1 MNNEINVFEIA
12 TINKYRFPYRG
23 QISVEDMWDL
33 SVTELDKIFKTL
45 NKQAKTAQEESL
57 LETKTKEDETIEN
70 QIAIVRHIVSV
81 KQKEANDRLKEKERK
96 AQKQRIM
103 EIMADKEDE
112 DLKSKSTEEL
122 RKMLEELD

>member
-1 MNNEINVFEIA
+1 MNTEINVFEIA
-12 TINKYRFPYRG
+12 TRNKYRFPYRG

-33 SVTELDKIFKTL
+33 SVSELDKIFKTL
-45 NKQAKTAQEESL
+45 NKQIKTAQEESL

-81 KQKEANDRLKEKERK
+81 KQKEANDRLREKERK

>member
-12 TINKYRFPYRG
+12 TRNKYRFPYRG

-45 NKQAKTAQEESL
+45 NKQVKTAHEESL

-81 KQKEANDRLKEKERK
+81 KQKEANDRLREKERK

>member
-12 TINKYRFPYRG
+12 TRNKYRFPYKG

-33 SVTELDKIFKTL
+33 SVTELDKIFKML
-45 NKQAKTAQEESL
+45 NKQIKTAQEESL
-57 LETKTKEDETIEN
+57 LETKTKEDEAIEN
-70 QIAIVRHIVSV
+70 QIAIVRHIVSI
-81 KQKEANDRLKEKERK
+81 KQKEANDRLREKERK

-112 DLKSKSTEEL
+112 ALKSKSPEEL
-122 RKMLEELD
+122 RKMLEELE

>member
-1 MNNEINVFEIA
+1 MNNEINVFEVA
-12 TINKYRFPYRG
+12 TKNKYRFPYRG

-45 NKQAKTAQEESL
+45 NKQVKTAQEESL

-81 KQKEANDRLKEKERK
+81 KQKEANDRLREKERK

>member
-12 TINKYRFPYRG
+12 TRNKYRFPYRG
-23 QISVEDMWDL
+23 QISVEDMWNL

-45 NKQAKTAQEESL
+45 NKQIKTAQEESI
-57 LETKTKEDETIEN
+57 LETKTKEDEAIEN
-70 QIAIVRHIVSV
+70 QIAIVRYIVSV

-112 DLKSKSTEEL
+112 ALKSKSPEEL
-122 RKMLEELD
+122 RKMLGELD

>member
-12 TINKYRFPYRG
+12 TRNKYRFPYRG

-45 NKQAKTAQEESL
+45 NKQVKAAQEESL

-81 KQKEANDRLKEKERK
+81 KQKEANDRLREKDRK

>member
-1 MNNEINVFEIA
+1 MNNEINIFETA
-12 TINKYRFPYRG
+12 TRNKYRFPYRG

-70 QIAIVRHIVSV
+70 QIAIVRHIVFV
-81 KQKEANDRLKEKERK
+81 KQKEANDRLREKERK

>member
-1 MNNEINVFEIA
+1 MNNEINVFEVA
-12 TINKYRFPYRG
+12 TKNKYRFPYRG

-45 NKQAKTAQEESL
+45 NKQVKTAQEESL
-57 LETKTKEDETIEN
+57 LETKTKEDEAIEN

-81 KQKEANDRLKEKERK
+81 KQKESNDRLREKERK

>member
-12 TINKYRFPYRG
+12 TRNKYRFPYRG

-57 LETKTKEDETIEN
+57 LETKTKEDEAIEN

-81 KQKEANDRLKEKERK
+81 KQKEANDKLKEKERK

-112 DLKSKSTEEL
+112 ALKSKSTEEL

>member
-12 TINKYRFPYRG
+12 ARNKYRFPYRG

-45 NKQAKTAQEESL
+45 NKQIKTAQEESL
-57 LETKTKEDETIEN
+57 LETKTKEDEAIEN

-112 DLKSKSTEEL
+112 ALKSKSPEEL

>member
-1 MNNEINVFEIA
+1 MNTEINVFEIA
-12 TINKYRFPYRG
+12 TRNKYRFPYRG

-33 SVTELDKIFKTL
+33 SVSELDKIFKTL
-45 NKQAKTAQEESL
+45 NKQVKTAQEESL

-81 KQKEANDRLKEKERK
+81 KRKEANDRLREKERK

-103 EIMADKEDE
+103 EIMADKEAE
-112 DLKSKSTEEL
+112 ALKSKSPEEL
-122 RKMLEELD
+122 RKMLEELE

>member
-1 MNNEINVFEIA
+1 MNNEINVFEVA
-12 TINKYRFPYRG
+12 TKNKYRFPYRG

-45 NKQAKTAQEESL
+45 NKQVKTAQEESL
-57 LETKTKEDETIEN
+57 LETKTKEDEAIEN

-81 KQKEANDRLKEKERK
+81 KQKEANDRLREKERK

-112 DLKSKSTEEL
+112 ALKSKSPEEL
-122 RKMLEELD
+122 RKMLEELE

>member
-12 TINKYRFPYRG
+12 TRNKYRFPYKG

-45 NKQAKTAQEESL
+45 NKQIKTSQEESL
-57 LETKTKEDETIEN
+57 LETKTKEDEILEN

-103 EIMADKEDE
+103 EIMADKENE
-112 DLKSKSTEEL
+112 ALKSKSPEEL

>member
-1 MNNEINVFEIA
+1 MNTEINVFEIA
-12 TINKYRFPYRG
+12 TRNKYRFPYRG

-33 SVTELDKIFKTL
+33 SVNELDKIFKTL
-45 NKQAKTAQEESL
+45 NKQVKTAQEESL

-81 KQKEANDRLKEKERK
+81 KQREANDRLREKERK

-112 DLKSKSTEEL
+112 ALKSKSTEEL

>member
-12 TINKYRFPYRG
+12 TRNKYRFPYRG

-70 QIAIVRHIVSV
+70 QIAIVRHIVSI
-81 KQKEANDRLKEKERK
+81 KQKEANDRLREKERK

-112 DLKSKSTEEL
+112 ALKSKSPEEL
-122 RKMLEELD
+122 RKMLEELE

>member
-12 TINKYRFPYRG
+12 TRNKYRFPYRG

-122 RKMLEELD
+122 RKMLEELY

>member
-1 MNNEINVFEIA
+1 MNTEINVFEIA
-12 TINKYRFPYRG
+12 TRNKYRFPYRG

-33 SVTELDKIFKTL
+33 SVSELDKIFKTL
-45 NKQAKTAQEESL
+45 NKQVKTAQEESL

-81 KQKEANDRLKEKERK
+81 KQKEANDRLREKERK

-103 EIMADKEDE
+103 EIMADKEAE
-112 DLKSKSTEEL
+112 ALKSKSPEEL
-122 RKMLEELD
+122 RKMLEELE

>member
-12 TINKYRFPYRG
+12 TRNKYRFPYRG

-81 KQKEANDRLKEKERK
+81 KQKEANDRLREKERK

>member
-1 MNNEINVFEIA
+1 MNTEINVFEIA
-12 TINKYRFPYRG
+12 TRNKYRFPYRG

-45 NKQAKTAQEESL
+45 NKQIKTAQEESL

-70 QIAIVRHIVSV
+70 QISIVRHIVSV
-81 KQKEANDRLKEKERK
+81 KQKEANDRLREKERK

>member
-1 MNNEINVFEIA
+1 M
-12 TINKYRFPYRG
+12 
-23 QISVEDMWDL
+23 DL

-81 KQKEANDRLKEKERK
+81 KQKEANDRLKRRREKLRSSG
-96 AQKQRIM
+96 
-103 EIMADKEDE
+103 
-112 DLKSKSTEEL
+112 LWKSWLIRRMKI
-122 RKMLEELD
+122 

>member
-12 TINKYRFPYRG
+12 TRNKYRFPYRG

-45 NKQAKTAQEESL
+45 NKQVKTAQEESL

-70 QIAIVRHIVSV
+70 QITIVRHIVSV
-81 KQKEANDRLKEKERK
+81 KQKEANDRLREKERK

-112 DLKSKSTEEL
+112 ALKSKSTEEL
-122 RKMLEELD
+122 RKMLEELE

>member
-1 MNNEINVFEIA
+1 MNNEINVFEVA
-12 TINKYRFPYRG
+12 TKNKYRFPYRG

>member
-1 MNNEINVFEIA
+1 MNNEINVFEVA
-12 TINKYRFPYRG
+12 TKDKYRFPYRG

>member
-1 MNNEINVFEIA
+1 MNNEINVFEVA
-12 TINKYRFPYRG
+12 TKNKYRFPYRG

-45 NKQAKTAQEESL
+45 NKQVKTAQEESL

-70 QIAIVRHIVSV
+70 QIAIIRHIVSV
-81 KQKEANDRLKEKERK
+81 KQKEANDRLREKERK

>member
-12 TINKYRFPYRG
+12 TRNKYRFRYRG
-23 QISVEDMWDL
+23 QISVEKMWDL

>member
-12 TINKYRFPYRG
+12 TRNKYRFPYSG